1 MKEFIYD
8 LGDVAREMIARGEK
22 VRTPATMINK
32 IKKLQLYRKGKAIKT
47 PNGFT
52 TANGQKGS
60 KWLLTEE
67 GMNDLIDE
75 LIKRGHIPGVELSAG
90 EYLTGI
96 QDQITIAPEV
106 REPEKN
112 KKGRLRKTDHNSYLV
127 EVDAEIVNKFQA
139 KGYKWKEDISRLIN
153 SLLENQYQVYD
164 AIEKKTHELYQ
175 ARERAEQLQKELEMM
190 NEKIGV

>member
-8 LGDVAREMIARGEK
+8 LGDVARELIARGEK

-47 PNGFT
+47 DNGYIT
-52 TANGQKGS
+52 PGGQKGS

-75 LIKRGHIPGVELSAG
+75 LIKRGHIPCVELSG
-90 EYLTGI
+90 
-96 QDQITIAPEV
+96 EV

-153 SLLENQYQVYD
+153 SLLESQYQVYD

-175 ARERAEQLQKELEMM
+175 AREKAEQLQKELEMM

>member
-8 LGDVAREMIARGEK
+8 IDDVARELIARGEK
-22 VRTPATMINK
+22 VRTRATIINK

-52 TANGQKGS
+52 TPGGQKGS

-90 EYLTGI
+90 EGLKE
-96 QDQITIAPEV
+96 QITITPEI

-112 KKGRLRKTDHNSYLV
+112 KKGRLRKTDHNSYLI
-127 EVDAEIVNKFQA
+127 EVDADLVNKFQD
-139 KGYKWKEDISRLIN
+139 KGYKWKEDISFLVN
-153 SLLENQYQVYD
+153 TLLEEQYHVYE
-164 AIEKKTHELYQ
+164 AIEKKE
-175 ARERAEQLQKELEMM
+175 REIQEAYNRIENLQIELEMM
-190 NEKIGV
+190 NKKIGV

>member
-8 LGDVAREMIARGEK
+8 LGEVARELIARGEK

-47 PNGFT
+47 PNGFIT
-52 TANGQKGS
+52 SGGQKGS

-75 LIKRGHIPGVELSAG
+75 LTKAKYPPFDLQTEL
-90 EYLTGI
+90 L
-96 QDQITIAPEV
+96 Q
-106 REPEKN
+106 EKE

-153 SLLENQYQVYD
+153 SLLESQYQVYD

-175 ARERAEQLQKELEMM
+175 AREKAEQLQKELEMM

>member
-1 MKEFIYD
+1 MNEFIYD
-8 LGDVAREMIARGEK
+8 LGYIIRELEDKGIK
-22 VRTPATMINK
+22 VPTTATIINK
-32 IKKLQLYRKGKAIKT
+32 IKKLKLYNRGEARKFENGFITTKGK
-47 PNGFT
+47 
-52 TANGQKGS
+52 KGS
-60 KWLLTEE
+60 KWLLTED
-67 GMNDLIDE
+67 GMNELIDE
-75 LIKRGHIPGVELSAG
+75 LTKKENTPGMELFEGDYLLDHITL
-90 EYLTGI
+90 
-96 QDQITIAPEV
+96 

-153 SLLENQYQVYD
+153 SLLESQYQIYD

-175 ARERAEQLQKELEMM
+175 AREKAEQLQKELEMM